1 MASAPNR
8 IIRSRGG
15 QSSVWRHR
23 DSGYTPR
30 LARFEPIQTTNRMA
44 EPSHL
49 DSSGRARMVD
59 VATKAETLRRA
70 VAGCRIRLGPEAART
85 MREGR
90 ASKGDVEAVARIA
103 GIQAA
108 KRTAEL
114 IPLCHPLRTSS
125 VAIELAF
132 DDETVLGV
140 RATVTGVDRTGF
152 EMEAMVAC
160 TVAALTVYD
169 MLKAVEKGIAID
181 DVRLLEKSGGK
192 SGDWRREAP

>member
-1 MASAPNR
+1 
-8 IIRSRGG
+8 
-15 QSSVWRHR
+15 
-23 DSGYTPR
+23 
-30 LARFEPIQTTNRMA
+30 MA

-59 VATKAETLRRA
+59 VAGKPETARRA
-70 VAGCRIRLGPEAART
+70 VAGCRILLGADAART

-90 ASKGDVEAVARIA
+90 ASKGDVEAAARIA

-114 IPLCHPLRTSS
+114 IPLCHPLRTST
-125 VAIELAF
+125 VAIELDF
-132 DDETVLGV
+132 EEEDVLGV
-140 RATVTGVDRTGF
+140 RATVTGIDRTGF

-160 TVAALTVYD
+160 SIAALTVYD
-169 MLKAVEKGIAID
+169 MLKAVEKGIVVT

-192 SGDWRREAP
+192 SGDWKSEARNREARNREAK

>member
-1 MASAPNR
+1 MP
-8 IIRSRGG
+8 
-15 QSSVWRHR
+15 
-23 DSGYTPR
+23 
-30 LARFEPIQTTNRMA
+30 

-59 VATKAETLRRA
+59 VASKPETARRA
-70 VAGCRIRLGPEAART
+70 VAGCRILLGADAART

-90 ASKGDVEAVARIA
+90 ASKGDVEATARIA

-108 KRTAEL
+108 KRAAEL

-125 VAIELAF
+125 VAVDMGF
-132 DDETVLGV
+132 DEDQVLSV

-160 TVAALTVYD
+160 SVAALTVYD
-169 MLKAVEKGIAID
+169 MLKAVEKGIQIT

-192 SGDWRREAP
+192 SGDWTREPRP